1 VSPYAQASIQ
11 EDKAEI
17 YCHLVTEGA
26 EVRAMAA
33 KDPRIASK
41 MTVLERILR
50 DLDPNLLKL
59 IGSAP

>member
-1 VSPYAQASIQ
+1 
-11 EDKAEI
+11 
-17 YCHLVTEGA
+17 VTEGA

-33 KDPRIASK
+33 KDPRNASK